1 PGNANAMTGAQ
12 PSLEKARPESPK
24 AAARLRVLIVAPS
37 LGILGGQAVQA
48 ADLYNRLREE
58 PTLEAGFLPVNPALP
73 GPLRALQR
81 VKYLR
86 TLVTWPVY
94 CLSLLLRVPRYD
106 VLHVFS
112 ASYLSFV
119 LAPLPAMLAG
129 RLYRRKVVLNYHS
142 GEAEDHLRRWRSA
155 ASAIRLADSIAVPS
169 SYLVDVFRQFGLQ
182 ARAIFNIVET
192 ERFPFRERNP
202 LRPVFLSNRNLEPMY
217 NVACTL
223 RAFALIQRRIP
234 DARLIVAGYGSQRS
248 QLEALAQEL
257 GLRDVSFLGRVTP
270 QEMPQVYDQA
280 DIYLNSSEIDN
291 MPLSI
296 LEAFACGLPVVT
308 TDAGGIPYVVEH
320 GRTGLIVGKG
330 DYRAMADAALRL
342 LEDPALAAA
351 LIRNARRECSKYRW
365 ESVRQQWLELYH
377 GVETDAR
384 QMASA
389 AGGKA

>member
-1 PGNANAMTGAQ
+1 MTSAQ
-12 PSLEKARPESPK
+12 PSVEKARPESPQM
-24 AAARLRVLIVAPS
+24 AARVRVLIVAPS

-94 CLSLLLRVPRYD
+94 CLSLLLRVPRCD

-155 ASAIRLADSIAVPS
+155 APAIRLADSVAVPS
-169 SYLVDVFRQFGLQ
+169 AYLVNVFRQFGIEAQ
-182 ARAIFNIVET
+182 AIFNIVET
-192 ERFPFRERNP
+192 ERFRFRERNP

-217 NVACTL
+217 NVGCTL
-223 RAFALIQRRIP
+223 RAFALIQRRVP
-234 DARLIVAGYGSQRS
+234 GARLLVAGDGSQRP
-248 QLEALAQEL
+248 QLEALAREL
-257 GLRDVSFLGRVTP
+257 ELRDVCFLGRVTP
-270 QEMPQVYDQA
+270 EKMPRVYDRA
-280 DIYLNSSEIDN
+280 DIFLNSSEIDN

-308 TDAGGIPYVVEH
+308 TDAGGIPNIVEH
-320 GRTGLIVGKG
+320 ARTGLIVGRG

-342 LEDPALAAA
+342 LDDPALAGT
-351 LIRNARRECSKYRW
+351 LIRNARRECSRYRW
-365 ESVRQQWLELYH
+365 ESVKQKWLDLYH
-377 GVETDAR
+377 GVQPDALK
-384 QMASA
+384 MASA
-389 AGGKA
+389 AGG